1 MSGDIAWYEERH
13 VRRHVCLHE
22 HMSVIGGVFVME
34 ACLVISRDMTRAY
47 EETCLVVSRGVE

>member
-1 MSGDIAWYEERH
+1 
-13 VRRHVCLHE
+13 VRRIVCVYG
-22 HMSVIGGVFVME
+22 HMSVVGGEFVME